1 MALLTL
7 SSPHAKGPQRT
18 SVMMRWVIAM
28 TLPGL
33 LMQTLFFGW
42 GNLHNVLWCTLVAV
56 ICEASI
62 LKIRKRPIAF
72 YLNDY
77 SAIVTAV
84 LLGLALPPF
93 APWWVSLVATAFAII
108 FAKHIYGGMGYNP
121 FNPAMVGYALVLVSF
136 PVAMTTNWATPL
148 SLVDQPASFLDT
160 LQIIWGQVPAQSS
173 MVDALTGATPLDTY
187 KHEIAHSLS
196 ETVLENPIFGTGFSL
211 GWEWVNAA
219 FLAGGLV
226 LLALKVIPWQTP
238 VGLLAGL
245 AIPSLL
251 LGHDADQ
258 TTPLVIHLTSGATM
272 LAAFFI
278 ATDPVTSCTTTR
290 GRLVYGF
297 GIGLLTY
304 IIRNHGSYPDAIA
317 FSVLL
322 MNFAA
327 PFIDV
332 YTQPRTYGYIDAK
345 RGPKAKEAKE
355 KN

>member
-18 SVMMRWVIAM
+18 SIMMRWVIAM

-33 LMQTLFFGW
+33 ALQTLFFGW
-42 GNLHNVLWCTLVAV
+42 GNLHNVLWCTLVA
-56 ICEASI
+56 IISEAI
-62 LKIRKRPIAF
+62 VLKIRKRPIRF

-77 SAIVTAV
+77 SAVVTAV

-93 APWWVSLVATAFAII
+93 VPWWVALVATSFAII
-108 FAKHIYGGMGYNP
+108 FAKHLYGGMGYNP

-136 PVAMTTNWATPL
+136 PVAMTTNWSMPL
-148 SLVDQPASFLDT
+148 PLLEQPASLLET
-160 LQIIWGQVPAQSS
+160 LSIIWGQAPIP
-173 MVDALTGATPLDTY
+173 DALTGATPLDTY

-196 ETVLENPIFGTGFSL
+196 DTVLANPIFGNGFSL

-226 LLALKVIPWQTP
+226 LIALKIVPWQTP
-238 VGLLAGL
+238 VGLLLGL
-245 AIPSLL
+245 AIPAAL

-258 TTPLVIHLTSGATM
+258 TAPILLHLTSGATM
-272 LAAFFI
+272 LGAFFI
-278 ATDPVTSCTTTR
+278 ATDPVTSCTTNR
-290 GRLVYGF
+290 GRLIYGF

-304 IIRNHGSYPDAIA
+304 IIRAYGSYPDAIA
-317 FSVLL
+317 FAVLL

-327 PFIDV
+327 PLIDV
-332 YTQPRTYGYIDAK
+332 YTQPRTYGYVDSK
-345 RGPKAKEAKE
+345 RGPKAKEKH
-355 KN
+355 